1 MLCHRFCRVK
11 VSDSLQL
18 HDDSGSSSDQMK
30 STEERIPR
38 IGVDNEKEKSKDK
51 VLNTKCVDTLVSGKK
66 ICPVDD
72 TIREVSY

>member
-18 HDDSGSSSDQMK
+18 HDDSGSSSDHMK

-38 IGVDNEKEKSKDK
+38 IGVDNEKEKSKEK
-51 VLNTKCVDTLVSGKK
+51 VLYIKYVDILVSGEKNY
-66 ICPVDD
+66 PVDD